1 MILFGL
7 LLISAAASVGVV
19 AWWGAYNVYRRPRR
33 LGGVAIFVAGC
44 FGALGALAL
53 HWTMF
58 LTFGGDAKHLLSEVA
73 LLWAA
78 AGFAWVG
85 SIAALV
91 FEAWRFVS
99 SRGARAHRV
108 HEPENNALKTDRA
121 RGLRHRSADS
131 AGDNWGE

>member
-1 MILFGL
+1 MFMILFGV
-7 LLISAAASVGVV
+7 LLISAAASVGVF
-19 AWWGAYNVYRRPRR
+19 AWGAYNVCRRPRR
-33 LGGVAIFVAGC
+33 LGGVAILVAGC
-44 FGALGALAL
+44 FGTLGALAL

-58 LTFGGDAKHLLSEVA
+58 LTFGGDTKHLLSEVA

-99 SRGARAHRV
+99 TRGAR
-108 HEPENNALKTDRA
+108 
-121 RGLRHRSADS
+121 SA
-131 AGDNWGE
+131 